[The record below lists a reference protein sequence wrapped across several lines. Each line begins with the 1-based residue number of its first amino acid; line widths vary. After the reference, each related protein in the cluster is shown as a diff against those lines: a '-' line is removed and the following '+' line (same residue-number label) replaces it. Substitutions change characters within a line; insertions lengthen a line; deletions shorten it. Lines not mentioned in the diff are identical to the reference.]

1 MVEKRIEAPWIKRH
15 KEKIQFTEEIT
26 DAYTGF
32 LKETK
37 EMALKEGVSVSLTNK
52 AYESKSSEE
61 VEFDE

>member
-1 MVEKRIEAPWIKRH
+1 MEKRIEAPWIKRN

-37 EMALKEGVSVSLTNK
+37 DMAGVEGESVALTNK
-52 AYESKSSEE
+52 VYDS
-61 VEFDE
+61 

>member
-1 MVEKRIEAPWIKRH
+1 LEIVEKRIEAPWIKRN

-37 EMALKEGVSVSLTNK
+37 DMAGVEGESVALTNK
-52 AYESKSSEE
+52 VYDS
-61 VEFDE
+61 